1 MLQLQPVLYDYQ
13 NSEYAVIS
21 SPRSAILTEHYV
33 LVAAT
38 SKQINVQVRSSDR
51 KPTRLTDRNDLNLVF
66 SAYFQFKQISI

>member
-13 NSEYAVIS
+13 NSEYAVLS
-21 SPRSAILTEHYV
+21 CPRSAILTEHFV
-33 LVAAT
+33 FVAAT
-38 SKQINVQVRSSDR
+38 SKQINVQVRSLDR